1 MPIFLTFRRTSRLS
15 LRVTKKGEIH
25 VSAPYGYP
33 KRDIEAF
40 IASHR
45 EWIDKALERT
55 AKTQTARSNFFN
67 RLPLDTRERC
77 DEAQHRLRAIIPPLV
92 ERYSKL
98 MNVSPSLITYN
109 SNRSRWGYCDIRS
122 RRVSFSAY
130 LLLLP
135 DWCIEHV
142 VVHELAHLIVP
153 SHDAHFYAVMDKF
166 FPRWKEARKET
177 RRISSGG

>member
-55 AKTQTARSNFFN
+55 AKTQTARSNF
-67 RLPLDTRERC
+67 
-77 DEAQHRLRAIIPPLV
+77 
-92 ERYSKL
+92 
-98 MNVSPSLITYN
+98 
-109 SNRSRWGYCDIRS
+109 
-122 RRVSFSAY
+122 
-130 LLLLP
+130 
-135 DWCIEHV
+135 
-142 VVHELAHLIVP
+142 
-153 SHDAHFYAVMDKF
+153 
-166 FPRWKEARKET
+166 
-177 RRISSGG
+177 